1 MKITKSQLRQIIK
14 EEIHN
19 VKKSMMLTE
28 AFKSDVLRNLAS
40 GYGGLNRDFFS
51 QTAKKYGVE
60 WDKVEDYH
68 IEKLRTPKNKG
79 LVIAVA
85 GKNVEYLPS
94 KVRQGYYSSSKAYV
108 GLTKGR
114 LVAVLKDGKALY
126 TGSGYRSTEVGTA
139 GEIDS
144 YSKQMVGLDVFGYR
158 SLKAIQEIPGLEYYH
173 IDMKKGGE
181 FMRAQRK
188 AELRQAARYGAS
200 RFTDHKEFAKQQKQR
215 YSDLVKKMKNDPK
228 RIKAMVNKTVKHL
241 DKMMKE
247 IMDLKSPTMKKYIKM
262 IQKEYGANASDRLD
276 SNQFKAAGEISQ
288 RSSRLYEKYSYY
300 LREANREG
308 MSDALS
314 GYVDS
319 YAADVVDDC
328 RGILSQKAIDYIRYY

>member
-51 QTAKKYGVE
+51 QTAKRYGVE
-60 WDKVEDYH
+60 WDKIEDYH

-94 KVRQGYYSSSKAYV
+94 KVRQGYYSNSRVYV

-126 TGSGYRSTEVGTA
+126 TGSNYRAEIGTA
-139 GEIDS
+139 GEVDS

-158 SLKAIQEIPGLEYYH
+158 SLKAIQTISGLEYYH
-173 IDMKKGGE
+173 IDLNKGGE

-228 RIKAMVNKTVKHL
+228 RIKAMVNKTIKHL

-247 IMDLKSPTMKKYIKM
+247 VMDLKSPTMKKYIKI
-262 IQKEYGANASDRLD
+262 IQKEYGENASDRLD
-276 SNQFKAAGEISQ
+276 SNQFKAASELSQ

-300 LREANREG
+300 LNESNKKDR
-308 MSDALS
+308 SDIFNS
-314 GYVDS
+314 YVDS

-328 RGILSQKAIDYIRYY
+328 RSILGMKAIDFIRYY

>member
-94 KVRQGYYSSSKAYV
+94 KVRQGYYSSSRAYV

>member
-51 QTAKKYGVE
+51 QTAKRYGVE

-126 TGSGYRSTEVGTA
+126 TGSNYRAQIGTA
-139 GEIDS
+139 GEVDS
-144 YSKQMVGLDVFGYR
+144 YSKRMVGLDVFGYR
-158 SLKAIQEIPGLEYYH
+158 SLKAIQTIPGLEYYH

-181 FMRAQRK
+181 FMRAERK
-188 AELRQAARYGAS
+188 AELRKSARYGATN
-200 RFTDHKEFAKQQKQR
+200 FIDHKEFAKQQKER

-228 RIKAMVNKTVKHL
+228 KIKAMVNKAVKHL
-241 DKMMKE
+241 DKIMKE
-247 IMDLKSPTMKKYIKM
+247 VMDLKSSPMKKYIKI
-262 IQKEYGANASDRLD
+262 IQKEYGENASDRLD
-276 SNQFKAAGEISQ
+276 SIQHKAAGEIAQ
-288 RSSRLYEKYSYY
+288 QSSRLHQEYGYY
-300 LREANREG
+300 LQEANREEI
-308 MSDALS
+308 MRSDK
-314 GYVDS
+314 YVNS
-319 YAADVVDDC
+319 YAANVTDDC
-328 RGILSQKAIDYIRYY
+328 RRILKLKAIDYLRYH

>member
-40 GYGGLNRDFFS
+40 GYGGLNREFFS
-51 QTAKKYGVE
+51 QTAKRYGVE
-60 WDKVEDYH
+60 WDKIEDYH
-68 IEKLRTPKNKG
+68 IEKLRTPKKKG

-94 KVRQGYYSSSKAYV
+94 KVRQGYYSSGRVYV

-126 TGSGYRSTEVGTA
+126 TGSSYRAEIGTA
-139 GEIDS
+139 GEVDS

-158 SLKAIQEIPGLEYYH
+158 SLNAIQDIPGLEYYH
-173 IDMKKGGE
+173 IDLKKGGE

-200 RFTDHKEFAKQQKQR
+200 RFTDHKEFAKKQKQR
-215 YSDLVKKMKNDPK
+215 YADLVKKMKNDPK
-228 RIKAMVNKTVKHL
+228 KIKAMVNKSVKHL

-247 IMDLKSPTMKKYIKM
+247 VMDLKSAPMKKYIKI
-262 IQKEYGANASDRLD
+262 IQKEYGENASDRLD
-276 SNQFKAAGEISQ
+276 SIQHKAAGEIAQ
-288 RSSRLYEKYSYY
+288 QSSRLHQQYGYY
-300 LREANREG
+300 LQEANREEI
-308 MSDALS
+308 MRSDK
-314 GYVDS
+314 YVDS
-319 YAADVVDDC
+319 YASDVVNDC
-328 RGILSQKAIDYIRYY
+328 RRILKLKSIDYLRYH

>member
-28 AFKSDVLRNLAS
+28 AFKSDILRNLAT
-40 GYGGLNRDFFS
+40 GYGRLNRDFFS
-51 QTAKKYGVE
+51 ATAKKYGIE
-60 WDKVEDYH
+60 WDKIEDFH
-68 IEKLRTPKNKG
+68 IEKLRTPKKKG

-85 GKNVEYLPS
+85 GKPVEHLDS
-94 KVRQGYYSSSKAYV
+94 KVRQGYYSNSKVYA

-126 TGSGYRSTEVGTA
+126 TGSGYRSAQVGTA

-215 YSDLVKKMKNDPK
+215 YADLVKKMKNDPK

-247 IMDLKSPTMKKYIKM
+247 VMDLKSPTMKKYIKM

-300 LREANREG
+300 LNESNKKG

>member
-1 MKITKSQLRQIIK
+1 MKITKSQLKQIIK

-28 AFKSDVLRNLAS
+28 AFKSDILRNLAT
-40 GYGGLNRDFFS
+40 GYGRLNRDFFS
-51 QTAKKYGVE
+51 ASAKRYGIE

-94 KVRQGYYSSSKAYV
+94 KVRQGYYSSGRVYV

-181 FMRAQRK
+181 FMRAERK
-188 AELRQAARYGAS
+188 AELRKSARYGATN
-200 RFTDHKEFAKQQKQR
+200 FIDHKEFAKQQKER

-228 RIKAMVNKTVKHL
+228 KIKAMVNKAVKHL
-241 DKMMKE
+241 DKIMKE
-247 IMDLKSPTMKKYIKM
+247 VMDLKSSPMKKYIKI
-262 IQKEYGANASDRLD
+262 IQKEYGENASDRLD
-276 SNQFKAAGEISQ
+276 SIQHKAAGEIAQ
-288 RSSRLYEKYSYY
+288 QSSRLHQEYGYY
-300 LREANREG
+300 LQEANREEI
-308 MSDALS
+308 MRSDK
-314 GYVDS
+314 YVDS
-319 YAADVVDDC
+319 YAANVTDDC
-328 RGILSQKAIDYIRYY
+328 RRILKLKAIDYLRYH

>member
-94 KVRQGYYSSSKAYV
+94 KVRQGYYSSSRAYV

-181 FMRAQRK
+181 FMRAERK
-188 AELRQAARYGAS
+188 AELRKSARYGATN
-200 RFTDHKEFAKQQKQR
+200 FIDHKEFAKQQKER
-215 YSDLVKKMKNDPK
+215 YSDLVKQMKNDPK
-228 RIKAMVNKTVKHL
+228 KIKAMVNKAVKHL

-247 IMDLKSPTMKKYIKM
+247 VMDLKSAPMKKYIKI
-262 IQKEYGANASDRLD
+262 IQKEYGENASDRLD
-276 SNQFKAAGEISQ
+276 SIQHKAAGEIAQ
-288 RSSRLYEKYSYY
+288 QSSRLHQEYGYY
-300 LREANREG
+300 LQEANREEI
-308 MSDALS
+308 MRSDK
-314 GYVDS
+314 YVNS
-319 YAADVVDDC
+319 YAANVTDDC
-328 RGILSQKAIDYIRYY
+328 RRILKLKAIDYLRYH

>member
-28 AFKSDVLRNLAS
+28 AFKSDVLRNLES
-40 GYGGLNRDFFS
+40 GYGGLNRDVFS
-51 QTAKKYGVE
+51 QTAKRYGIE

-68 IEKLRTPKNKG
+68 IEKLRTPKKKG

-94 KVRQGYYSSSKAYV
+94 KVRQGYYSSSRAYV

-144 YSKQMVGLDVFGYR
+144 YSKQMVGLDVLGYR

-181 FMRAQRK
+181 FMRAERK
-188 AELRQAARYGAS
+188 AELRKSARYGATN
-200 RFTDHKEFAKQQKQR
+200 FIDHKEYAKQQKER

-228 RIKAMVNKTVKHL
+228 KIKAMVNKAVKHL
-241 DKMMKE
+241 DKIMKE
-247 IMDLKSPTMKKYIKM
+247 VMDLKSSPMKKYIKI
-262 IQKEYGANASDRLD
+262 IQKEYGENASDRLD
-276 SNQFKAAGEISQ
+276 SIQHKAAGEIAQ
-288 RSSRLYEKYSYY
+288 QSSRLHQEYGYY
-300 LREANREG
+300 LQEANREEI
-308 MSDALS
+308 MRSDK
-314 GYVDS
+314 YVNS
-319 YAADVVDDC
+319 YAANVTDDC
-328 RGILSQKAIDYIRYY
+328 RRILKLKAIDYLRYH

>member
-51 QTAKKYGVE
+51 QTAKRYGVE

-85 GKNVEYLPS
+85 GKNVEHLPS
-94 KVRQGYYSSSKAYV
+94 KVRQGYYSSGRVYV

-181 FMRAQRK
+181 FMRAERK
-188 AELRQAARYGAS
+188 AELRKSARYGATN
-200 RFTDHKEFAKQQKQR
+200 FIDHKEFAKQQKER

-228 RIKAMVNKTVKHL
+228 KIKAMVNKAVKHL
-241 DKMMKE
+241 DKIMKE
-247 IMDLKSPTMKKYIKM
+247 VMDLKSSPMKKYIKI
-262 IQKEYGANASDRLD
+262 IQKEYGENASDRLD
-276 SNQFKAAGEISQ
+276 SIQHKAAGEIAQ
-288 RSSRLYEKYSYY
+288 QSSRLHQEYGYY
-300 LREANREG
+300 LQEANREEI
-308 MSDALS
+308 MRSDK
-314 GYVDS
+314 YVNS
-319 YAADVVDDC
+319 YAANVTDDC
-328 RGILSQKAIDYIRYY
+328 RRILKLKAIDYLRYH

>member
-94 KVRQGYYSSSKAYV
+94 KVRQGYYSSSRAYV

-181 FMRAQRK
+181 FMRAERK
-188 AELRQAARYGAS
+188 AELRKSARYGATN
-200 RFTDHKEFAKQQKQR
+200 FIDHKEFAKQQKER

-228 RIKAMVNKTVKHL
+228 KIKAMVNKAVKHL
-241 DKMMKE
+241 DKIMKE
-247 IMDLKSPTMKKYIKM
+247 VMDLKSSPMKKYINI
-262 IQKEYGANASDRLD
+262 IQKEYGENASDRLD
-276 SNQFKAAGEISQ
+276 SIQHKAAGEIAQ
-288 RSSRLYEKYSYY
+288 QSSRLHQEYGYY
-300 LREANREG
+300 LQEANREEI
-308 MSDALS
+308 MRSDK
-314 GYVDS
+314 YVNS
-319 YAADVVDDC
+319 YAANVTDDC
-328 RGILSQKAIDYIRYY
+328 RRILKLKSIDYLRYH

>member
-51 QTAKKYGVE
+51 QTAKRYGVE

-85 GKNVEYLPS
+85 GKNVEHLPS
-94 KVRQGYYSSSKAYV
+94 KVRQGYYSSGRVYV

-126 TGSGYRSTEVGTA
+126 TGSSYRAEIGTA
-139 GEIDS
+139 GEVDS

-158 SLKAIQEIPGLEYYH
+158 SLKAIQSIPGLEYYH

-200 RFTDHKEFAKQQKQR
+200 RFTDHKEFAKQQKER

-228 RIKAMVNKTVKHL
+228 KIKAMVNKAVKHL
-241 DKMMKE
+241 DKIMKE
-247 IMDLKSPTMKKYIKM
+247 VMDLKSSPMKKYIKI
-262 IQKEYGANASDRLD
+262 IQKEYGENASDRLD
-276 SNQFKAAGEISQ
+276 SIQHKAAGEIAQ
-288 RSSRLYEKYSYY
+288 QSSRLHQEYGYY
-300 LREANREG
+300 LQEANREEI
-308 MSDALS
+308 MRSDK
-314 GYVDS
+314 YVNS
-319 YAADVVDDC
+319 YAANVTDDC
-328 RGILSQKAIDYIRYY
+328 RRILKLKAIDYLRYH

>member
-51 QTAKKYGVE
+51 QTAKRYGVE
-60 WDKVEDYH
+60 WDKIEDYH

-85 GKNVEYLPS
+85 GKAIEYLPS
-94 KVRQGYYSSSKAYV
+94 KVRQGYYSSGRAYV

-126 TGSGYRSTEVGTA
+126 TGSSYRAEIGTA
-139 GEIDS
+139 GEVDS

-181 FMRAQRK
+181 FMRAERK
-188 AELRQAARYGAS
+188 AELRKSARYGATN
-200 RFTDHKEFAKQQKQR
+200 FIDHKEFAKQQKER

-228 RIKAMVNKTVKHL
+228 KIKAMVNKAVKHL
-241 DKMMKE
+241 DKIMKE
-247 IMDLKSPTMKKYIKM
+247 VMDLKSSPMKKYIKI
-262 IQKEYGANASDRLD
+262 IQKEYGENASDRLD
-276 SNQFKAAGEISQ
+276 SIQHKAAGEIAQ
-288 RSSRLYEKYSYY
+288 QSSRLHQEYGYY
-300 LREANREG
+300 LQEANRKEI
-308 MSDALS
+308 MRNDK
-314 GYVDS
+314 YVNS
-319 YAADVVDDC
+319 YAANVTDDC
-328 RGILSQKAIDYIRYY
+328 RRILKLKAIDYLRYH

>member
-94 KVRQGYYSSSKAYV
+94 KVRQGYYSSSRAYV

-126 TGSGYRSTEVGTA
+126 TGSNYRAQIGTA
-139 GEIDS
+139 GEVDS
-144 YSKQMVGLDVFGYR
+144 YSKRMVGLDVFGYR
-158 SLKAIQEIPGLEYYH
+158 SLKAIQDIPGLEYYH

-181 FMRAQRK
+181 FMRAERK
-188 AELRQAARYGAS
+188 AELRKSARYGATN
-200 RFTDHKEFAKQQKQR
+200 FIDHKEFAKQQKER
-215 YSDLVKKMKNDPK
+215 YSDLVKQMKNDPK
-228 RIKAMVNKTVKHL
+228 KIKAMVNKAVKHL

-247 IMDLKSPTMKKYIKM
+247 VMDLKSAPMKKYIKI
-262 IQKEYGANASDRLD
+262 IQKEYGENASDRLD
-276 SNQFKAAGEISQ
+276 SIQHKAAGEIAQ
-288 RSSRLYEKYSYY
+288 QSSRLHQEYGYY
-300 LREANREG
+300 LQEANREEI
-308 MSDALS
+308 MRSDK
-314 GYVDS
+314 YVDS
-319 YAADVVDDC
+319 YAANVTDDC
-328 RGILSQKAIDYIRYY
+328 RRILKLKSIDYLRYH